1 MANFYTVYD
10 TGQGY
15 IKVVDAEKG
24 VQIGMISPRGRV
36 VTPPVVNGSQ
46 CSFVVELPD
55 GSRSGAV
62 YQLPSGQLINQF
74 RA

>member
-1 MANFYTVYD
+1 MTNFYTVHD

-15 IKVVDAEKG
+15 VKVVDAEKG
-24 VQIGMISPRGRV
+24 VQIGVISPRGRI
-36 VTPPVVNGSQ
+36 VTPPVVNGNQ
-46 CSFVVELPD
+46 CSFVVESPS
-55 GSRSGAV
+55 GERSGTV

>member
-1 MANFYTVYD
+1 MTNFYTVHD

-15 IKVVDAEKG
+15 VKVVDAEKG
-24 VQIGMISPRGRV
+24 VQIGMISPRGRI
-36 VTPPVVNGSQ
+36 VTPPVVNGNQ
-46 CSFVVELPD
+46 CSFVVESPD

-62 YQLPSGQLINQF
+62 YQLPSGQMINQY